1 MTNSIINFR
10 NNFNGGTRA
19 NRFTVFPT
27 WPSTVSIGANDNYFK
42 IVSASLPTLTI
53 NSISV
58 PYRGR
63 MLNFA
68 GDRQYSPWVVGVY
81 DDANSKNI
89 WSALHKW
96 KDLLDG
102 HYTHTVANN
111 DFGYQNL
118 QTTWRIQQYD
128 VNGVTP
134 IRDITLYKCWP
145 SVIGEIGLNMGENN
159 LVSFPVTLTFD
170 NIIIN
175 TY

>member
-1 MTNSIINFR
+1 MTNSLINFK

-19 NRFTVFPT
+19 NRFVVFPV
-27 WPSTVSIGANDNYFK
+27 WPAGIGTGTNDNYFK

-63 MLNFA
+63 LLNFA

-81 DDANSKNI
+81 DDANAKSI
-89 WSALHKW
+89 WSAFHQW
-96 KDLLDG
+96 KDRLDG
-102 HYTHTVANN
+102 HVTHTVDGN
-111 DFGYQNL
+111 DFAYNTL
-118 QTTWRIQQYD
+118 QRNWRIVQTD
-128 VNGVTP
+128 VNGAK
-134 IRDITLYKCWP
+134 IREITLLRCWP

-170 NIIIN
+170 NVQIN
-175 TY
+175 QY